1 MMGKS
6 DPAFAKSS
14 RTGLTR
20 DVHPVWRGIGCFML
34 ILLPIISFAAAKL
47 LVQENSRQR
56 WVNVPQEMGISFSVP
71 FVGQVLIADI
81 ALTIVLIVIG
91 FGILTV
97 VYAIFFRLIGPPRYG
112 PLDSPPG

>member
-1 MMGKS
+1 
-6 DPAFAKSS
+6 
-14 RTGLTR
+14 
-20 DVHPVWRGIGCFML
+20 V
-34 ILLPIISFAAAKL
+34 
-47 LVQENSRQR
+47 
-56 WVNVPQEMGISFSVP
+56 MGISFSVP